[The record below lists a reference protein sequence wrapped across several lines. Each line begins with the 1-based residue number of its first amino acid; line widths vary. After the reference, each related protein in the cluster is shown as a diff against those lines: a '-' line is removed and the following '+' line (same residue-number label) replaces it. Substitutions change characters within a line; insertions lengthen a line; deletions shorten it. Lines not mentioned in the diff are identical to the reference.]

1 LPNWFYVREGQRVG
15 PIDEAEF
22 QSLVNAGAITSETF
36 VWNEGMADWKRY
48 GDAGAQ
54 RKGAY
59 APAAPAYQATGIGQY
74 SCIECG
80 NPFLAEE
87 MVQYGNSWVCATC
100 KPVFFQRLKEGAP
113 LRTAMVYGGFWI
125 RFGAK
130 IIDSIIL
137 GMVNG
142 AIQVILRLALGGFE
156 QEEAVNPAFFVFLG
170 LIWFA
175 QIAVAATYTTW
186 FLGKFAATPGK
197 MACGLKVVMPD
208 GGRVSYMRA
217 FGRHFAE
224 MLSGLILAIGY
235 IIAAF
240 DEEKRTLH
248 DRICDTRV
256 IRK

>member
-1 LPNWFYVREGQRVG
+1 MPNWYYVREGERVG
-15 PIDEAEF
+15 PIGETEF

-36 VWNEGMADWKRY
+36 VWNESMADWKRY
-48 GDAGAQ
+48 GSAGAQ
-54 RKGAY
+54 SERAY
-59 APAAPAYQATGIGQY
+59 APAAPAYQAAGAGQY
-74 SCIECG
+74 SCVECG
-80 NPFLAEE
+80 GAVAVEQ
-87 MVQYGNSWVCATC
+87 MVQYRNSWVCATC
-100 KPVFFQRLKEGAP
+100 KPVFFQRLKEGVP

-130 IIDSIIL
+130 IIDYIIL
-137 GMVNG
+137 WIINA
-142 AIQVILRLALGGFE
+142 AIQLVLGLAFVGIEPGE
-156 QEEAVNPAFFVFLG
+156 SVDPAFFAFAG
-170 LIWFA
+170 LMWLA

-197 MACGLKVVMPD
+197 MACGLKVVMSD
-208 GGRVSYMRA
+208 GGQVSYLRA

-240 DEEKRTLH
+240 DDEKRTLH

>member
-1 LPNWFYVREGQRVG
+1 VREGERVG
-15 PIDEAEF
+15 PIDDAGF
-22 QSLVNAGAITSETF
+22 QSLVNAGSITSETF

-48 GDAGAQ
+48 GDSGAQ
-54 RKGAY
+54 SKRAY
-59 APAAPAYQATGIGQY
+59 APYQADGTGQY
-74 SCIECG
+74 SCVECG
-80 NPFLAEE
+80 GAFLAEE

-130 IIDSIIL
+130 IIDYVIL
-137 GMVNG
+137 WIVNA
-142 AIQVILRLALGGFE
+142 AIQLVLGLAFAGIEPGE
-156 QEEAVNPAFFVFLG
+156 SMDPAFFAFAG
-170 LIWFA
+170 LIWLA

-208 GGRVSYMRA
+208 GGKVSYMRA

-224 MLSGLILAIGY
+224 MLSALILAIGY